1 MWLLRMTAHALADS
15 GAGETPLMPLALL
28 EEAEAGG
35 EGAASLQVGR
45 TLVCVGWC
53 RGLEEG
59 ARARHFR
66 GWTALLRVGR
76 VLVFVGL
83 YRGRRRGRGHRIVQ
97 VGPTLLFVLWPPGC
111 KTRYSLVLVKGR
123 GWEKGDAIVLFA
135 AGERR

>member
-45 TLVCVGWC
+45 TLVFVGW
-53 RGLEEG
+53 
-59 ARARHFR
+59 FR
-66 GWTALLRVGR
+66 GRRG
-76 VLVFVGL
+76 
-83 YRGRRRGRGHRIVQ
+83 RGRRRVQ
-97 VGPTLLFVLWPPGC
+97 VGPTLLWPPGC
-111 KTRYSLVLVKGR
+111 KTRYSLVLVS
-123 GWEKGDAIVLFA
+123 WEKGDAIILFA